1 MLENSATFIAI
12 KKFASFF
19 HLVDLLVQARRARFS
34 SLAIEAITRQDLPRF
49 KVKELS
55 KSDIPAPIR
64 SPVKSADLNS
74 NAPKCLGLRS

>member
-1 MLENSATFIAI
+1 MLENSATLIAI
-12 KKFASFF
+12 KKIAN
-19 HLVDLLVQARRARFS
+19 
-34 SLAIEAITRQDLPRF
+34 AIEAITRQDLPGF